1 MADPSKDA
9 ATQERIIT
17 HMNAD
22 HQSSLSLYLQ
32 HYLSLSPSLAANP
45 KLTSISLSSLTLQT
59 TDGRTHSIPFNPPM
73 TSYAEARARS
83 VAMDKESRAGL
94 GLSTIKITSYIPP
107 TSPFH
112 LTIAFLVLSAY
123 TTFLTYN
130 RITPGTFLYDR
141 ILPFF
146 PGGSGVFLW
155 ISRTIALPVLAIH
168 VTETV
173 VMERTRLRKYN
184 VERWSGVWWK
194 WMVGTFVEG
203 FGSFQRFDG
212 LVGEKRR
219 EEEGKKH

>member
-1 MADPSKDA
+1 MADPAKDA
-9 ATQERIIT
+9 AIRKRIIT

-32 HYLSLSPSLAANP
+32 HYLSLPPRTASYPE
-45 KLTSISLSSLTLQT
+45 LTSISLSALTLET
-59 TDGRTHSIPFNPPM
+59 TDGKTHTIPFTPPM
-73 TSYAEARARS
+73 TSYAEARARA
-83 VAMDKESRAGL
+83 VAMDHESRTGL
-94 GLSTIKITSYIPP
+94 GLSTIKITTYIPP
-107 TSPFH
+107 SSPFH
-112 LTIAFLVLSAY
+112 LTVAILVLIAY
-123 TTFLTYN
+123 ATFLTHS
-130 RITPGTFLYDR
+130 RITPGTFLYDK

-146 PGGSGVFLW
+146 PGGAPWFLW

-173 VMERTRLRKYN
+173 IMERTRLRRYN

-212 LVGEKRR
+212 VV
-219 EEEGKKH
+219 EGKKH